1 MSQKKPSKQ
10 ELLKLIAKLRK
21 NPKSKHDLLADLGIA
36 GIGMIGSG
44 SLAAFLGAGTASIG
58 YGVTALT
65 GTVFV
70 VAAPV
75 GLVAGAAVAGG
86 AAAYGITQAVK
97 LKARQQGRCEQILQ
111 QLEEMLRDIKYKE
124 TKAQTTE
131 LDRTKFVLFL
141 EEPIQLNLMSHED
154 AINLILLVEN
164 GQINLFEAYSLVKD
178 ILKEFEVSK
187 AEKPV
192 PLLPTLL
199 PGVAN

>member
-36 GIGMIGSG
+36 GAGMIGSG
-44 SLAAFLGAGTASIG
+44 FVAAFMGAGTASIG

-86 AAAYGITQAVK
+86 AAVYGITQAVK

-111 QLEEMLRDIKYKE
+111 QLEEMLRDIRYKE

-154 AINLILLVEN
+154 AINLILLVES
-164 GQINLFEAYSLVKD
+164 GQINLFEAYSLIKD
-178 ILKEFEVSK
+178 ILKEFKVTEILHHSQ
-187 AEKPV
+187 
-192 PLLPTLL
+192 
-199 PGVAN
+199 